1 MSTAA
6 LDTLVTVRM
15 LKLLATPIEKS
26 EAFKKGII
34 DRNAKKLREPAPSEK
49 NSYTFLNRFVFR
61 IQRALTR
68 SSDMQARRLLSFAAA
83 MALLREYKE
92 EDDDME
98 VASLLE
104 LYMQDEDVIQNA
116 KLLEKNVLGFRQFNE
131 MMGVGGG
138 AIAGI
143 GVGPQGDPGV
153 DPRLMP
159 MARRKKRKKKNGD
172 C

>member
-26 EAFKKGII
+26 KAFKKGII
-34 DRNAKKLREPAPSEK
+34 DRNAKKLREPEPSEK

-116 KLLEKNVLGFRQFNE
+116 KLLEKDVLGFRQFNE

-143 GVGPQGDPGV
+143 GVGPHGEPGV